1 MEEWQIKLT
10 QYLAGAKNIAVMGI
24 GNEMMGDDAA
34 GALVARGLNQLRIQP
49 FDKRSDT
56 LSRAA
61 QGKNSEF
68 RIKVYETGTTPENF
82 NGAIRKL
89 GPDLVV
95 MVDAAD
101 MNQEPGQ
108 IAFLDTK
115 QMHTMMH
122 STHTLPLSFLAGYL
136 EQMGTAKVIALGI
149 QAGHI
154 KLDQPMTREV
164 AESVKLI
171 VKTFTDV
178 LCGSK

>member
-1 MEEWQIKLT
+1 MEEWQVKLA

-34 GALVARGLNQLRIQP
+34 GALVARELKKCKMQKAECRI
-49 FDKRSDT
+49 
-56 LSRAA
+56 
-61 QGKNSEF
+61 E
-68 RIKVYETGTTPENF
+68 IYETSTTPENF

-101 MNQEPGQ
+101 MNLEPGR

-154 KLDQPMTREV
+154 RLDQPMTREV
-164 AESVKLI
+164 AESVNLI
-171 VKTFTDV
+171 VKTFADV
-178 LCGSK
+178 LCGRK

>member
-1 MEEWQIKLT
+1 MEEWQVKLT
-10 QYLAGAKNIAVMGI
+10 EHLAGARNIAVLGI

-34 GALVARGLNQLRIQP
+34 GALLARELRHKFKNQIS
-49 FDKRSDT
+49 K
-56 LSRAA
+56 
-61 QGKNSEF
+61 
-68 RIKVYETGTTPENF
+68 IKIEVFETSTTPENF
-82 NGAIRKL
+82 TGAIRKL
-89 GPDLVV
+89 QPDLVV

-101 MNQEPGQ
+101 MNLEPGAV
-108 IAFLDTK
+108 AFLDTK

-154 KLDQPMTREV
+154 KLDQPMTRKV
-164 AESVKLI
+164 AGSVKLI

>member
-1 MEEWQIKLT
+1 MEEWQLKLT
-10 QYLAGAKNIAVMGI
+10 EHLAGARNIAVLGI

-34 GALVARGLNQLRIQP
+34 GALLARELNHLGIQ
-49 FDKRSDT
+49 
-56 LSRAA
+56 
-61 QGKNSEF
+61 NSEF
-68 RIKVYETGTTPENF
+68 RIQVFETSTTPENF
-82 NGAIRKL
+82 TGAIRKL
-89 GPDLVV
+89 QPDLVV

-101 MNQEPGQ
+101 MNLEPGAV
-108 IAFLDTK
+108 AFLDTK

-164 AESVKLI
+164 AGSVKLI

>member
-1 MEEWQIKLT
+1 MEEWQLKLT
-10 QYLAGAKNIAVMGI
+10 EYLAGARNIAVLGI

-34 GALVARGLNQLRIQP
+34 GALLARELKKCKMQNAKCRI
-49 FDKRSDT
+49 
-56 LSRAA
+56 
-61 QGKNSEF
+61 E
-68 RIKVYETGTTPENF
+68 IMETSTTPENF
-82 NGAIRKL
+82 TGAIRKL
-89 GPDLVV
+89 QPDLVV

-101 MNQEPGQ
+101 MNLEPG
-108 IAFLDTK
+108 AVGFLDTK

-164 AESVKLI
+164 AESVKRI
-171 VKTFTDV
+171 VKTFAGV
-178 LCGSK
+178 LCGRE

>member
-1 MEEWQIKLT
+1 MEEWQEQLNKH
-10 QYLAGAKNIAVMGI
+10 LAAAKNIAVMGI

-34 GALVARGLNQLRIQP
+34 GALLARELNRLKIQSAK
-49 FDKRSDT
+49 FKI
-56 LSRAA
+56 
-61 QGKNSEF
+61 QVF
-68 RIKVYETGTTPENF
+68 ETSTTPENF

-89 GPDLVV
+89 APDLVV

-101 MNQEPGQ
+101 MNLEPGR

-136 EQMGTAKVIALGI
+136 EQMGTARVIALGI

-154 KLDQPMTREV
+154 RLDQPMTREV
-164 AESVKLI
+164 AASVKAIAGAFADALGGR
-171 VKTFTDV
+171 K
-178 LCGSK
+178 

>member
-1 MEEWQIKLT
+1 MEDWQVKLSE
-10 QYLAGAKNIAVMGI
+10 YLTGAKNIAVMGI

-34 GALVARGLNQLRIQP
+34 GALVARELNQLRIQP
-49 FDKRSDT
+49 FDKGLGT
-56 LSRAA
+56 LSPAA

-68 RIKVYETGTTPENF
+68 KIQVFETSTTPENF

-89 GPDLVV
+89 QPDLVV

-101 MNQEPGQ
+101 MNQTPGT

-115 QMHTMMH
+115 KMHTMMH

-136 EQMGTAKVIALGI
+136 EQMGRAKVIALGI

-154 KLDQPMTREV
+154 RLDQPMTREV
-164 AESVKLI
+164 AESVKRI
-171 VKTFTDV
+171 VRAFAEV
-178 LCGSK
+178 LCGRK

>member
-1 MEEWQIKLT
+1 MEEWQVKLGE
-10 QYLAGAKNIAVMGI
+10 YLVGARNIAVMGI

-34 GALVARGLNQLRIQP
+34 GALVARELNQLRIQ
-49 FDKRSDT
+49 
-56 LSRAA
+56 
-61 QGKNSEF
+61 NSEF
-68 RIKVYETGTTPENF
+68 RIQVYETSTTPENF

-101 MNQEPGQ
+101 LNQEPGRV
-108 IAFLDTK
+108 AFLDIK

-154 KLDQPMTREV
+154 RLDQPMTREV

-171 VKTFTDV
+171 VKTFADA
-178 LCGSK
+178 LCGRK

>member
-1 MEEWQIKLT
+1 MEEWKEQLNKH
-10 QYLAGAKNIAVMGI
+10 LAGARNIAVMGI

-34 GALVARGLNQLRIQP
+34 GALLARELKKCKFRKENCRIQV
-49 FDKRSDT
+49 F
-56 LSRAA
+56 
-61 QGKNSEF
+61 
-68 RIKVYETGTTPENF
+68 ETSTTPENF

-89 GPDLVV
+89 APDLVV

-101 MNQEPGQ
+101 MSLTPGTV
-108 IAFLDTK
+108 AFLDTK

-171 VKTFTDV
+171 AKAFAET
-178 LCGSK
+178 LGGSE

>member
-1 MEEWQIKLT
+1 MEEWQEQLNKH
-10 QYLAGAKNIAVMGI
+10 LAGAKNIAVMGI

-34 GALVARGLNQLRIQP
+34 GALVARGLKKCKMQKAECRIEI
-49 FDKRSDT
+49 F
-56 LSRAA
+56 
-61 QGKNSEF
+61 
-68 RIKVYETGTTPENF
+68 ETSTTPENF

-89 GPDLVV
+89 QPDLVV

-101 MNQEPGQ
+101 MNQTPGT
-108 IAFLDTK
+108 IAFLNTR

-154 KLDQPMTREV
+154 RLDQPMTREV

-171 VKTFTDV
+171 VKTFAGA
-178 LCGSK
+178 LCGRE